1 MKFVKI
7 NAEHDVLFKREDL
20 VLMYKFC
27 STLYLFL
34 SRSLALEKRNE
45 LLQVKEI
52 YFFSHPYFWLNSS
65 RKS

>member
-27 STLYLFL
+27 STLY
-34 SRSLALEKRNE
+34 
-45 LLQVKEI
+45 
-52 YFFSHPYFWLNSS
+52 
-65 RKS
+65 